1 MRTITNLLFSLF
13 IFSNIVL
20 AQDSYEPLFKI
31 YENGLYGYI
40 DSTGAVV
47 IPPKFKG
54 AGEFSEGL
62 APVREKGYYG
72 YIDETGKY
80 VLPAIYDY
88 AESFKEG
95 LAKIYIDGNAN
106 IIDKTGKLK
115 INFITS
121 EIKDYT
127 GSLVKVKSSKNNW
140 GVVKLNGNLIIDT
153 IYDQIS
159 DISEGIYIISNYNG
173 PYSAID
179 SNGTIIVPFGSF
191 DDISE
196 FQNGFS
202 VVRWDGG
209 ENPNDNTGSNCGII
223 DLTGRLIFSKV
234 DAPGFLIHSPVSN
247 DSVFIVKEYYYTS
260 YKNNVI
266 SRDSLKYSGIM
277 DLNGNL
283 TAVKPND
290 FDLQYMKGKIY
301 YKDSTDRYFQIDK
314 EGRLTGNIVFRDDWD
329 KVSSYKFARRE
340 KDSGKYG
347 IIDST
352 LKFILEPSFDFYQ
365 MMNKNFQF
373 IFGSY
378 INDTYGETDRFKYT
392 LGISDLN
399 GNIILRPEYDQIDY
413 KGFFNGLVLVRK
425 SGKTMYINKEM
436 KVVWEKKIPE
446 TTKAPSLDIDYQL
459 MTWFNDGKYNS
470 GWLPLYNI
478 NIDDLQEDVS
488 YLNNHISLLLTK
500 NKTLFDKKNKGITLY
515 LINDCYSH
523 ISVPGVDNALYM
535 VLQAKDKFGNWKNIE
550 AFPSSTCGNS
560 YNDTKIRYK
569 SIRKYSVPEYSGE
582 LKTKIRA
589 MLKIFDEN
597 KKIKYIYSNEIE
609 GNVNPAQF
617 WRNPGLFNLQSL
629 LER

>member
-1 MRTITNLLFSLF
+1 MKTITNLLFSFF
-13 IFSNIVL
+13 IFSNLIF
-20 AQDSYEPLFKI
+20 AQDNYKPLFKI

-54 AGEFSEGL
+54 AGEFSEGF

-88 AESFKEG
+88 AESFREG

-115 INFITS
+115 IHFITT
-121 EIKDYT
+121 EFKNYT
-127 GSLVKVKSSKNNW
+127 GSLVKVRSSENNW
-140 GVVKLNGNLIIDT
+140 GVVKLNGNIVIDT
-153 IYDQIS
+153 IYNQIS
-159 DISEGIYIISNYNG
+159 DISEGIYIVNNYNG

-179 SNGTIIVPFGSF
+179 SNGTIIVPFGYYN
-191 DDISE
+191 DISE
-196 FQNGFS
+196 FHNGFS
-202 VVRWDGG
+202 VVRWNDG
-209 ENPNDNTGSNCGII
+209 ENQNDITSSSCGII
-223 DLTGRLIFSKV
+223 DLTGRLIFSRINT
-234 DAPGFLIHSPVSN
+234 PGFLIHSPVSE

-260 YKNNVI
+260 YKKNII
-266 SRDSLKYSGIM
+266 SLDSMKYSGIM
-277 DLNGNL
+277 DFNGNL
-283 TAVKPND
+283 TAKKQD
-290 FDLQYMKGKIY
+290 EFELRYMNGKIY
-301 YKDSTDRYFQIDK
+301 FTDSTDRYFQVNK
-314 EGRLTGNIVFRDDWD
+314 EGKLTGSIVFRDDWNI
-329 KVSSYKFARRE
+329 VSSYKFARKE

-378 INDTYGETDRFKYT
+378 INDTNGETDRFKYT

-399 GNIILRPEYDQIDY
+399 GKIILRPEYDQIDY

-436 KVVWEKKIPE
+436 KVVWEKKIQE
-446 TTKAPSLDIDYQL
+446 TEKAQSLDIDYQL
-459 MTWFNDGKYNS
+459 MTWFSDGKYNS
-470 GWLPLYNI
+470 GWIPLYNA
-478 NIDDLQEDVS
+478 NIDDLQEDLS
-488 YLNNHISLLLTK
+488 YLDNNISLLLTK
-500 NKTLFDKKNKGITLY
+500 DTTLFNKKNIGNTLY
-515 LINDCYSH
+515 LINDRDWH

-535 VLQAKDKFGNWKNIE
+535 VLQAKDKIGNWKNIE

-597 KKIKYIYSNEIE
+597 KKVKYIYSNEIE

-629 LER
+629 LEK

>member
-13 IFSNIVL
+13 IFSNLIF
-20 AQDSYEPLFKI
+20 AQDSYKPLFKI

-62 APVREKGYYG
+62 APVRENGYYG
-72 YIDETGKY
+72 YIDVTGKY
-80 VLPAIYDY
+80 VLPAVYDY

-115 INFITS
+115 INFITT
-121 EIKDYT
+121 EIKNYT
-127 GSLVKVKSSKNNW
+127 GSLVKVRSSENNW
-140 GVVKLNGNLIIDT
+140 GVVKLNGNIIIDT
-153 IYDQIS
+153 IYNQIS
-159 DISEGIYIISNYNG
+159 DMSEGIYIVNNYNG
-173 PYSAID
+173 PFAAIN
-179 SNGTIIVPFGSF
+179 SNGNMIVPFGVYY
-191 DDISE
+191 DISE
-196 FQNGFS
+196 FHNGFS
-202 VVRWDGG
+202 VVNWNSENPG
-209 ENPNDNTGSNCGII
+209 ENSRSSSGII
-223 DLTGRLIFSKV
+223 DLKGRLIFSRV
-234 DAPGFLIHSPVSN
+234 NAPGFLIHSPVSE

-260 YKNNVI
+260 YKKNII
-266 SRDSLKYSGIM
+266 SLDSMKYSGIM
-277 DLNGNL
+277 DFNGNL
-283 TAVKPND
+283 TAKKPDD
-290 FDLQYMKGKIY
+290 FKLQYMNGKIY
-301 YKDSTDRYFQIDK
+301 YRDSTDRYFQINK
-314 EGRLTGNIVFRDDWD
+314 EGKLTGNIVFRDDWN
-329 KVSSYKFARRE
+329 KISSYKFARKG

-413 KGFFNGLVLVRK
+413 KGFFHGLVLVRK

-446 TTKAPSLDIDYQL
+446 TDKAQSLDIDYQL
-459 MTWFNDGKYNS
+459 MTWFTDGKYNS
-470 GWLPLYNI
+470 GWIPLYNT
-478 NIDDLQEDVS
+478 NIDDLQEDLS
-488 YLNNHISLLLTK
+488 YIDNNISLLLTK
-500 NKTLFDKKNKGITLY
+500 DKTLFNNKNKGNTLY
-515 LINDCYSH
+515 LINDCDWH

-589 MLKIFDEN
+589 MLKIYDEN

-609 GNVNPAQF
+609 GKVNPAQF